1 MTGRNYGL
9 YDYEKWS
16 IYALTA
22 ITTLLF
28 SALFLNILDI
38 TNPLTDFVTNYYVNP
53 VLDESGGD
61 AGYNVTNTVTY
72 AVVLA
77 LFVAALSAW
86 LRVLDIDPSDA
97 TLLALLPY
105 VFWAALGEVVEDAD
119 MFDSSMAPLFVSPS
133 IHFQTALW
141 VIIAGSIGYHVRN
154 YGSKI
159 SDSEKDRILESLCM
173 IVIFVQ
179 FLVFGHSISSSEVGG
194 ELDLTIFA
202 VIGISAI
209 MLPIFFRE
217 SISEFSY
224 IQKSVYLV
232 GCGGVLIFFGAL
244 VSFATVLPE
253 DKLSLWPLII
263 VIGVPL
269 LLCYTMF
276 SVGIESSR
284 KLSQRG
290 FVAGILPEGISELDY
305 QDLVSE
311 DKTFVEEN
319 RNKAVLA
326 YPVIFLSVSGQVM
339 DGLATW
345 IGIEYFGYD
354 EKHLLSARIIEEFG
368 NTFGFTM
375 VKAGLGI
382 IIWWFYAKANFENR
396 QQHLRLLVGLMILV
410 VGMAPGLRGVG
421 RLVIGQ

>member
-1 MTGRNYGL
+1 M
-9 YDYEKWS
+9 
-16 IYALTA
+16 
-22 ITTLLF
+22 
-28 SALFLNILDI
+28 
-38 TNPLTDFVTNYYVNP
+38 
-53 VLDESGGD
+53 
-61 AGYNVTNTVTY
+61 
-72 AVVLA
+72 
-77 LFVAALSAW
+77 
-86 LRVLDIDPSDA
+86 
-97 TLLALLPY
+97 
-105 VFWAALGEVVEDAD
+105 
-119 MFDSSMAPLFVSPS
+119 
-133 IHFQTALW
+133 
-141 VIIAGSIGYHVRN
+141 
-154 YGSKI
+154 
-159 SDSEKDRILESLCM
+159 
-173 IVIFVQ
+173 
-179 FLVFGHSISSSEVGG
+179 GG

-319 RNKAVLA
+319 RNKAVLHI
-326 YPVIFLSVSGQVM
+326 PL
-339 DGLATW
+339 
-345 IGIEYFGYD
+345 YF
-354 EKHLLSARIIEEFG
+354 F
-368 NTFGFTM
+368 
-375 VKAGLGI
+375 
-382 IIWWFYAKANFENR
+382 
-396 QQHLRLLVGLMILV
+396 QH
-410 VGMAPGLRGVG
+410 PGR
-421 RLVIGQ
+421 